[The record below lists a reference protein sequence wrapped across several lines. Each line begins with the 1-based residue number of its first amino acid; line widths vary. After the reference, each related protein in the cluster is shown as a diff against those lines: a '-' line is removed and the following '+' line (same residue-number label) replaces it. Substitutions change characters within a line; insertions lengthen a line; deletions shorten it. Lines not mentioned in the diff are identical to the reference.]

1 MPAPSTHSVRIGIV
15 TGEASGDQLGAGLMA
30 ALREHFPDALFE
42 GIGGERMIAAG
53 FHSLHPQERL
63 AVMGLVEPLK
73 RLPELLR
80 IRGALYRHFAA
91 SGADLVVGIDSP
103 DFNLGLELKLRR
115 RGLLTAHYVSP
126 SVWAWRQGRV
136 KKIARAVDRMLTL
149 LPFESAFYQRHR
161 VPVTFVGHPLAD
173 EIPLAPD
180 PAAARQR
187 LGLPAEGRILAVMP
201 GSRGGEVALMGPLFL
216 DVMAWLLARAPA
228 LRFVVPSANA
238 ARHRQLEALLAARP
252 ELPVTLVKGN
262 SHTAMEAADGVL
274 LTSGT
279 TALEAMLLKKPM
291 VVAYRMGAG
300 SYWLLSKLVKTPW
313 ISLPNLIAGKA
324 LVPELVQ
331 GAATV
336 EALGE
341 ATLRHLDD
349 DDLRSH
355 LVATF
360 TDMHRQLRRD
370 ASRTAAS
377 ALAAMI
383 RERREGRG

>member
-1 MPAPSTHSVRIGIV
+1 MPAPCACPVRIGIV
-15 TGEASGDQLGAGLMA
+15 TGEASGDQLGAGLMM

-53 FHSLHPQERL
+53 FSSLHPQERL

-80 IRGALYRHFAA
+80 IRRHLYRHFVA

-115 RGLLTAHYVSP
+115 RGILTAHYVSP

-149 LPFESAFYQRHR
+149 LPFESAFYQQHR
-161 VPVTFVGHPLAD
+161 VPVTFVGPPLAD
-173 EIPLAPD
+173 DIPLEPG
-180 PAAARQR
+180 PAAARRR
-187 LGLPAEGRILAVMP
+187 LGLPATGRILAVMP
-201 GSRGGEVALMGPLFL
+201 GSRGGEVELMGPLFL
-216 DVMAWLLARAPA
+216 EVMAWLRDRAPG
-228 LRFVVPSANA
+228 LHFVMPSANA
-238 ARHRQLEALLAARP
+238 ARHQQLEALLAARP
-252 ELPVTLVKGN
+252 ELPVSLVKGN
-262 SHTAMEAADGVL
+262 SHAAMEAADGVL

-291 VVAYRMGAG
+291 VVAYRLGAG

-331 GAATV
+331 NAATV

-341 ATLRHLDD
+341 ATLRHLED
-349 DDLRSH
+349 DDLRRR

-370 ASRTAAS
+370 ASRTAAG

-383 RERREGRG
+383 RARPEGRG

>member
-1 MPAPSTHSVRIGIV
+1 
-15 TGEASGDQLGAGLMA
+15 
-30 ALREHFPDALFE
+30 
-42 GIGGERMIAAG
+42 
-53 FHSLHPQERL
+53 
-63 AVMGLVEPLK
+63 
-73 RLPELLR
+73 
-80 IRGALYRHFAA
+80 
-91 SGADLVVGIDSP
+91 
-103 DFNLGLELKLRR
+103 
-115 RGLLTAHYVSP
+115 
-126 SVWAWRQGRV
+126 
-136 KKIARAVDRMLTL
+136 
-149 LPFESAFYQRHR
+149 
-161 VPVTFVGHPLAD
+161 
-173 EIPLAPD
+173 
-180 PAAARQR
+180 
-187 LGLPAEGRILAVMP
+187 
-201 GSRGGEVALMGPLFL
+201 
-216 DVMAWLLARAPA
+216 
-228 LRFVVPSANA
+228 
-238 ARHRQLEALLAARP
+238 
-252 ELPVTLVKGN
+252 LVKGN

-336 EALGE
+336 EALDE
-341 ATLRHLDD
+341 AAFRHLDD
-349 DDLRSH
+349 GDLRSH

-360 TDMHRQLRRD
+360 TDMHRQQRRD